1 MNTIHLNRLGLTILI
16 IGLCTSGLQAAA
28 PKPAD
33 DDDVPVAEGPADET
47 AKPEEKT
54 PPAEDD
60 DELLR
65 AVEAQKV
72 AEEEI
77 DRLERA
83 IEGMRSAQKRIGASD
98 TSSQTQ
104 KIQERVVQD
113 LEELLALLKK
123 QQSRQSSSQQNPN
136 QKQDN
141 QKNQRQKMEKGRND
155 PKNSQSQGDRRNDDK
170 SADSQERTDAARA
183 QAAEDA
189 RRAQMLKDVWGH
201 LPPHLRE
208 AIRNALRDNYL
219 PKYDDLVKKYYEALA
234 EKNRKR
240 PPK

>member
-1 MNTIHLNRLGLTILI
+1 
-16 IGLCTSGLQAAA
+16 
-28 PKPAD
+28 
-33 DDDVPVAEGPADET
+33 
-47 AKPEEKT
+47 
-54 PPAEDD
+54 
-60 DELLR
+60 
-65 AVEAQKV
+65 
-72 AEEEI
+72 
-77 DRLERA
+77 
-83 IEGMRSAQKRIGASD
+83 MRSAQKRIGASD

-104 KIQERVVQD
+104 KIQEQVVQD

-123 QQSRQSSSQQNPN
+123 QQSRQNSSQQSSN

-141 QKNQRQKMEKGRND
+141 QKNQRQKMEKGRSD
-155 PKNSQSQGDRRNDDK
+155 PQNSQSQGDRRNDDK

-183 QAAEDA
+183 KAAEDA

-201 LPPHLRE
+201 LPPHVRE

-240 PPK
+240 PPR

>member
-1 MNTIHLNRLGLTILI
+1 MKPVIYSWLTILV
-16 IGLCTSGLQAAA
+16 IGFCSSDPLAAA
-28 PKPAD
+28 PKPAV
-33 DDDVPVAEGPADET
+33 DDDVPVAEGPADEP
-47 AKPEEKT
+47 AKSKEESA
-54 PPAEDD
+54 PGED

-65 AVEAQKV
+65 AIEAQKA
-72 AEEEI
+72 AEEEV

-113 LEELLALLKK
+113 LEGLLALLKK
-123 QQSRQSSSQQNPN
+123 QQSRQSSSQQNSN
-136 QKQDN
+136 QKQDD

-155 PKNSQSQGDRRNDDK
+155 PQNSKSQGDRRNDDK

-183 QAAEDA
+183 KAAEDA

-201 LPPHLRE
+201 LPPHVRE

-234 EKNRKR
+234 EKNRKHTA
-240 PPK
+240 K

>member
-1 MNTIHLNRLGLTILI
+1 MYTTHWKPLWLTILV
-16 IGLCTSGLQAAA
+16 IGFWSSAPLAAA
-28 PKPAD
+28 PKPA
-33 DDDVPVAEGPADET
+33 DDDVPVAEGPADES
-47 AKPEEKT
+47 APSADE
-54 PPAEDD
+54 

-65 AVEAQKV
+65 AIEAKK
-72 AEEEI
+72 AAAEEI

-98 TSSQTQ
+98 TSAQTQ
-104 KIQERVVQD
+104 KIQERVVKD

-123 QQSRQSSSQQNPN
+123 QQSRQSSSQQSPN
-136 QKQDN
+136 QKQDPS
-141 QKNQRQKMEKGRND
+141 QKNQRQKMEKGRGD
-155 PKNSQSQGDRRNDDK
+155 PQNSESQGDRRNDDK
-170 SADSQERTDAARA
+170 SANSQERTDAARA
-183 QAAEDA
+183 KAAEDA
-189 RRAQMLKDVWGH
+189 RRAQMIKDVWGH

-240 PPK
+240 TGK

>member
-1 MNTIHLNRLGLTILI
+1 MITTHLKPLWTTILVCA
-16 IGLCTSGLQAAA
+16 LCLPSLLAAA

-33 DDDVPVAEGPADET
+33 DDDVPVAEGPADASARPKDE
-47 AKPEEKT
+47 AAPG
-54 PPAEDD
+54 DGD

-65 AVEAQKV
+65 AIEAKKA

-83 IEGMRSAQKRIGASD
+83 IAGMRNAQKRIDASD

-104 KIQERVVQD
+104 KIQEQVVKD

-123 QQSRQSSSQQNPN
+123 QLSRQSSSQQSSSQRP
-136 QKQDN
+136 DN

-155 PKNSQSQGDRRNDDK
+155 PQNSDTQGSRRNDDK
-170 SADSQERTDAARA
+170 SGESQERTDAARA
-183 QAAEDA
+183 KAAEDA
-189 RRAQMLKDVWGH
+189 RRAQMIKDVWGH

-240 PPK
+240 AAK